1 MYECFCSPCMNNE
14 NYIKKEIM
22 KVEFGA
28 LKKKILMEKLK
39 RKKKKKS

>member
-1 MYECFCSPCMNNE
+1 MNNE

-28 LKKKILMEKLK
+28 LKKKNLNGKTK
-39 RKKKKKS
+39 KKKKKKS